1 MKNITKMQFHTF
13 SPLNQKIMTKEE
25 RSLFSLSDDLKAILV
40 GLLLG
45 DLYAR
50 KQKRNVNARLCFEQ
64 GLVHETYL
72 FHLYDLFKSYCQSA
86 PKTASRL
93 PDKRTGKIYSRV
105 TFTTCA
111 LPCFNEL
118 YDLFYPEGKKVIPK
132 NICDLLSPLGLAYWI
147 CDDGTFASKNNSVIL
162 CTNSYLESEVD
173 SLIAVLSNNFGLNC
187 CKYKHMTGFRIVIN
201 KSSLVK
207 LQGLVRSHVHSTML
221 YKIGL

>member
-1 MKNITKMQFHTF
+1 MTNISKLQFHTF

-25 RSLFSLSDDLKAILV
+25 RSLFSLSADLKNILV

-50 KQKRNVNARLCFEQ
+50 KQKRNVNAWLCFEQ

-86 PKTASRL
+86 PKTSNRL
-93 PDKRTGKIYSRV
+93 PDKRTGKIYTRV
-105 TFTTCA
+105 TFTTCS

-118 YDLFYPEGKKVIPK
+118 HELFYPEGVKSIPK
-132 NICDLLSPLGLAYWI
+132 NIGDLLTPLGLAYWI
-147 CDDGTFASKNNSVIL
+147 CDDGGFCKTSRRVTLNTQSFTLEEVNLLVKTLIDKWSLKCAVYKDKNGFVIKISSK
-162 CTNSYLESEVD
+162 
-173 SLIAVLSNNFGLNC
+173 
-187 CKYKHMTGFRIVIN
+187 
-201 KSSLVK
+201 SLVV
-207 LQGLVRSHVHSTML
+207 LQSLLKDIMPPMMK